1 MQLKQASEKPP
12 SASKCCRLQWDD
24 EQNKTGQW
32 LSDLSINN
40 LYPEEE
46 DMGL

>member
-1 MQLKQASEKPP
+1 MQLKQASEKLTF
-12 SASKCCRLQWDD
+12 SIQVLDD